1 MTGDLPWYQAFEDRA
16 RLDRREPPTSNPKAP
31 SMSEHEPE
39 LDRGTITT
47 HLNVL
52 EERQNSFERTVID
65 SLSIVERR
73 LDGFDDS
80 LESRITTLANAQA
93 THREELG
100 ALLAQVEETLGRL
113 QATVAL
119 GRRLEK
125 LFAPL
130 LANTDELKSDELA
143 SKAYVDAACVKVS
156 QALREY
162 TRRMIDGT
170 LQAMERA
177 LDAPVASKKTSPKS
191 KTKATAASK
200 RKGLPVSTRRR

>member
-1 MTGDLPWYQAFEDRA
+1 MTGDLPWYQTFKDRNH
-16 RLDRREPPTSNPKAP
+16 PVPNPKAP
-31 SMSEHEPE
+31 SMSEHETE
-39 LDRGTITT
+39 LDRLTT
-47 HLNVL
+47 RLDHLEN
-52 EERQNSFERTVID
+52 RQNSFERNI
-65 SLSIVERR
+65 S
-73 LDGFDDS
+73 DS
-80 LESRITTLANAQA
+80 LESKITELSNAQS

-113 QATVAL
+113 QATVVL

-162 TRRMIDGT
+162 TRRTVDGT

-177 LDAPVASKKTSPKS
+177 LDAPAPKKTTPKP